1 MSATKGAQEY
11 WQMLTFADKGG
22 GGVWQIADIT
32 DQNALKEPKN
42 IFYKK
47 KFHAFKMCRGCVD
60 ASTAP

>member
-1 MSATKGAQEY
+1 MSATKGAEED

-42 IFYKK
+42 IFI
-47 KFHAFKMCRGCVD
+47 KFISMLSRCAGL
-60 ASTAP
+60 AYSP